1 MEKIIFVITLFFIA
15 SIPFYSHAVPVTSKK
30 KSIHQPVNF
39 SKKQKKRNFFQRIIL
54 RKIQRK
60 LDRKTRKKRKR
71 GNELANKS
79 LGFGLGSIL
88 VLGFELLVGTLLP
101 VGLDSGLLFMLLL
114 GFNLTAFL
122 FGIKGVSNGIQHLR
136 KNRNDSSIQGKKKGD
151 WKTSIGIIFGAIGVL
166 TSAVTFIFGLL
177 LLSYFG

>member
-1 MEKIIFVITLFFIA
+1 MKKVIFAITLIFIGGL
-15 SIPFYSHAVPVTSKK
+15 PFSSQAV
-30 KSIHQPVNF
+30 KSVCQEKAVF
-39 SKKQKKRNFFQRIIL
+39 SVEKLSKKQKRQSFFQRI
-54 RKIQRK
+54 IQRK
-60 LDRKTRKKRKR
+60 LDRKFRKKTKR

-122 FGIKGVSNGIQHLR
+122 
-136 KNRNDSSIQGKKKGD
+136 
-151 WKTSIGIIFGAIGVL
+151 
-166 TSAVTFIFGLL
+166 
-177 LLSYFG
+177 LSLIHI